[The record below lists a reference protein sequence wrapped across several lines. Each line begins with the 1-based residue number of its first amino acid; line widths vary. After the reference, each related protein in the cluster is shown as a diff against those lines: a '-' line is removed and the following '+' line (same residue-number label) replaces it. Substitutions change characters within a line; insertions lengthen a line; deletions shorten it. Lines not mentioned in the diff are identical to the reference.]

1 MSFLR
6 WFGALALPKPAMYGS
21 ASDWATDLFPLE
33 QRQVAARVAEVLL
46 DRLNVPLDDI
56 TEKTRFIKDLRMDD
70 FEATEVLTALEAR
83 FQISISEADAQNLE
97 TVSDLVRYLCEQ
109 RQTTNS

>member
-1 MSFLR
+1 MNFLR
-6 WFGALALPKPAMYGS
+6 WLEYLVRPTTVRYGS
-21 ASDWATDLFPLE
+21 ASDWAMDLFPVE
-33 QRQVAARVAEVLL
+33 QRQVAARVAEVLH

-70 FEATEVLTALEAR
+70 FEAMEVLTALEAR
-83 FQISISEADAQNLE
+83 FQISISEADAQNME
-97 TVSDLVRYLCEQ
+97 TVSDLVRYLCDR